1 MKDGPVEQVVALEAA
16 QWSVAV
22 GIEMGPSRTAA
33 MGAASRTSH
42 LLLEIA
48 TKGLLFVYLLS
59 FYPAAQSE
67 AVNFRDY
74 SGRIGHRCP
83 PYQFDC
89 DPNRPLPL
97 CVPLIALR
105 NCRVDCPNMSDE
117 WCGFGKVLCDT
128 KLSGLPCGRC
138 VRFEEMETRCRDH
151 RWKAL
156 CNVSGSIKCSSTA
169 NCVLPQWLLDG
180 KDDCG
185 DGSDE
190 EPCRLIECSTTT
202 IASATSTTAATS
214 VPPENSTP
222 VGVSSAP
229 GIRICET
236 GEFRCLSGECVE
248 EGRVLDGVKDCWDS
262 SDESKLILMNDY

>member
-1 MKDGPVEQVVALEAA
+1 
-16 QWSVAV
+16 
-22 GIEMGPSRTAA
+22 
-33 MGAASRTSH
+33 
-42 LLLEIA
+42 
-48 TKGLLFVYLLS
+48 
-59 FYPAAQSE
+59 
-67 AVNFRDY
+67 
-74 SGRIGHRCP
+74 
-83 PYQFDC
+83 
-89 DPNRPLPL
+89 
-97 CVPLIALR
+97 
-105 NCRVDCPNMSDE
+105 
-117 WCGFGKVLCDT
+117 
-128 KLSGLPCGRC
+128 
-138 VRFEEMETRCRDH
+138 METRCRDH

-190 EPCRLIECSTTT
+190 GKYRICSRTFVKCFHGISEPCRLIECSTTI

-262 SDESKLILMNDY
+262 SDEKYCELVSEECSSESPCAYQPDIAAFGCGCAKGSVPDEKGICQPTKT